1 MFKFYWE
8 VTCWDYANNANSLYV
23 TNGRNSVMLNC
34 YKNGRMNKKSF
45 LEWVIQYTLPILSVG
60 MVTGMMTAYRSY
72 IIHFVAIFEN
82 KSLSDLL
89 QSPSMKFEL
98 VKQNSI
104 STFTVLYSTF
114 KLNMTSSSVR
124 LFSGTVML
132 CMPTFTS

>member
-1 MFKFYWE
+1 
-8 VTCWDYANNANSLYV
+8 
-23 TNGRNSVMLNC
+23 MLNC